1 MKTAILVA
9 LALCAVLAVC
19 ESKKCHKQED
29 CEADE
34 CCVQVLSIADPT
46 CKKLRQKG
54 DHCLTD
60 LTINDGNYA
69 FGCPCVKGLK
79 CGPHKVFDHNG
90 VSHTL
95 LYTRKCVPV

>member
-1 MKTAILVA
+1 MPESKKESPSPQ
-9 LALCAVLAVC
+9 VC

-46 CKKLRQKG
+46 CRKLRQRG

-60 LTINDGNYA
+60 LTMNDGNYA

-79 CGPHKVFDHNG
+79 CGPQKVLDHNG
-90 VSHTL
+90 VVKFED
-95 LYTRKCVPV
+95 RCGD